1 MPLRNLEWIWDKAKE
16 CFVQHVGRKSLALGV
31 IRTAPYRRQ
40 FRNPEEQSLVI
51 AYELPTRTLGHSSD
65 KWHSGIDSVVSC
77 FSHVLVDG
85 GNFCLVRGVAHDNR
99 NVLSRCL
106 ILNDVLAGPNSP
118 SACARAFASSR
129 ACTASTKC
137 RLLSLRKLKM

>member
-1 MPLRNLEWIWDKAKE
+1 MFRATRRSKVSRTGRDQDGTVSQAIQKP
-16 CFVQHVGRKSLALGV
+16 GRK
-31 IRTAPYRRQ
+31 
-40 FRNPEEQSLVI
+40 SLVI

-118 SACARAFASSR
+118 SACARVFASSR
-129 ACTASTKC
+129 ACTAST
-137 RLLSLRKLKM
+137 